1 MTLGHVDFLIWF
13 ASDID
18 IVGWAGPNREIEQG
32 MAGLTI
38 FFFLIRSL
46 PNSGVSL
53 ELGSFSCMHS
63 GDWGR
68 EQNE

>member
-18 IVGWAGPNREIEQG
+18 IVVWAGPKREIEQG

-38 FFFLIRSL
+38 FFF
-46 PNSGVSL
+46 NQVST
-53 ELGSFSCMHS
+53 EFRGKS
-63 GDWGR
+63 R
-68 EQNE
+68 VR

>member
-18 IVGWAGPNREIEQG
+18 IVGWAGPKREIEQG

-38 FFFLIRSL
+38 FFF
-46 PNSGVSL
+46 
-53 ELGSFSCMHS
+53 
-63 GDWGR
+63 
-68 EQNE
+68 

>member
-18 IVGWAGPNREIEQG
+18 IVGWAGPKREIEQG

-38 FFFLIRSL
+38 FFLIRSL
-46 PNSGVSL
+46 LNSGISL
-53 ELGSFSCMHS
+53 ELGSFSYMHS
-63 GDWGR
+63 RHWGR